1 MRKTTHALDA
11 KAADA
16 IEYLSSML
24 GVSRAE
30 VVRRCAVAMKQ
41 QQSQNGALP
50 AVVAEGYS
58 DGDDDRTKR
67 GTSGKDG
74 SLGRAPSLG
83 DLDDRRS
90 GEDTDSG
97 MASSP
102 NGSPEGGKRR
112 DHDSDGEGN
121 SILDKKLW

>member
-16 IEYLSSML
+16 IEYLSSAL

-30 VVRRCAVAMKQ
+30 VVRRCAVAMMKQ
-41 QQSQNGALP
+41 SKDGSLPTLVSQ
-50 AVVAEGYS
+50 GYA
-58 DGDDDRTKR
+58 DREDERTLR
-67 GTSGKDG
+67 DTSGKDG

-90 GEDTDSG
+90 GEDANGSVE
-97 MASSP
+97 SSP
-102 NGSPEGGKRR
+102 NGSPESDQRR
-112 DHDSDGEGN
+112 DHDSDGKGN